1 MEGHTMIGMTDKQHR
16 ANAADGLRALAGFLE
31 DYNLSAKLNT
41 ASRIDVHYTVLEDDD
56 EEAYAEFENLSRF
69 MREVAGYNARNQF
82 RSEVDTGEE
91 SNHHIADLIFGAGTV
106 AYRVVWIEKTGD
118 TEDE

>member
-1 MEGHTMIGMTDKQHR
+1 MIGMTDKQHR

-31 DYNLSAKLNT
+31 GYNLSAKLNT
-41 ASRIDVHYTVLEDDD
+41 ASRIDIHYSILEEDDD
-56 EEAYAEFENLSRF
+56 KAFWEFECLSGF
-69 MREVAGYNARNQF
+69 MREVAGYNAVPQF
-82 RSEVDTGEE
+82 RSELNAGEE
-91 SNHHIADLIFGAGTV
+91 STHHIAELIFGGGTV